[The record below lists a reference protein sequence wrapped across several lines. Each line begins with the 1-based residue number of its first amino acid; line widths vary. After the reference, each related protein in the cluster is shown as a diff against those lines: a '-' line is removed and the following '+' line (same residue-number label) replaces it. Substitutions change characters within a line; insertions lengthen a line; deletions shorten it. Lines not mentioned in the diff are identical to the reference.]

1 MTAATSGLRWF
12 AMSRISTECLLLA
25 AMVVLARMISPA
37 EFGAFATALIVCQ
50 LAISVPAEGI
60 GSAIVQRAEA
70 TREHLQAGVALT
82 MLVSL
87 AGAGLTLLASYL
99 VVAPL
104 IGREPAA
111 LVRLS
116 CPLFLLQGIAT
127 VPMAIL
133 RRRLDFR
140 RLSIIEIASSA
151 ARAIVSLG
159 LAAIAGLGGYALVL
173 GVIAGSAVTAAIAV
187 TGAPAPLPRLRRSAA
202 RDLAGY
208 GAPASIAAVA
218 WTGFANGDYA
228 VLAARLGTAA
238 AGMYWRAYT
247 LGVDYQRKASVVM
260 NTLAFP
266 VLARSRD
273 DEDFAALRRRMVGLL
288 TMVLF
293 PMLTGLAITAP
304 IVVPGVFG
312 PAWQQAVV
320 PTQFLCAGGAACL
333 VIDAV
338 GATLMAT
345 GRARALLG
353 FGVAH
358 FVVYI
363 GSVVLIAPLG
373 IKAVAL
379 DAAVVHSLFV
389 VVAYVMMVARSDELV
404 LSCLWRDLAP
414 AAVGCGAM
422 AAAAVPVDRLTA
434 LAGVA
439 HSLQFAA
446 VVAAAGGA
454 YLLTLRAGFE
464 ESWADLGALAGRLAP
479 VRKGRRRA
487 RALGVA
493 DARTAL

>member
-140 RLSIIEIASSA
+140 RLSIIEI
-151 ARAIVSLG
+151 
-159 LAAIAGLGGYALVL
+159 ALVL

-464 ESWADLGALAGRLAP
+464 ESWADLGALARRLAP